1 MALFDVITGL
11 GSLYGGIQADNERRR
26 AMNQA
31 AMLRQQGLDQ
41 MAKSLEMANVNY
53 QQRLQSGAYDPTKEM
68 QAAGQQSALNFRN
81 ALGSRMTNL
90 ANLGYRKGDSPIFQ
104 QGARLSEDAMLADR
118 LQQLAIQNQYRDR
131 QMAEQNYLNQMRT
144 NLGNTQAGFGQ
155 QMYGQELP
163 MQGMGLAGAL
173 QGIVGGGLTQ
183 GMGETLGGRTKKP
196 SSNAVT
202 SYIKGKGT
210 EQFAKNI
217 AKSAGKTLY
226 RR

>member
-1 MALFDVITGL
+1 
-11 GSLYGGIQADNERRR
+11 
-26 AMNQA
+26 
-31 AMLRQQGLDQ
+31 
-41 MAKSLEMANVNY
+41 
-53 QQRLQSGAYDPTKEM
+53 
-68 QAAGQQSALNFRN
+68 
-81 ALGSRMTNL
+81 
-90 ANLGYRKGDSPIFQ
+90 
-104 QGARLSEDAMLADR
+104 MLADR

-131 QMAEQNYLNQMRT
+131 QMAEQNYLNQMQT
-144 NLGNTQAGFGQ
+144 NFGNTQAGFGQ

-163 MQGMGLAGAL
+163 MQGAGIAGAL
-173 QGIVGGGLTQ
+173 QGIVGGGLTK

-226 RR
+226 KR

>member
-1 MALFDVITGL
+1 MALFDIITGV

-31 AMLRQQGLDQ
+31 AALRQQGLDQ

-68 QAAGQQSALNFRN
+68 QAAGQQSATNFRN

-104 QGARLSEDAMLADR
+104 QGAKLSEDAMLADR

-163 MQGMGLAGAL
+163 MQGMGVGGAL
-173 QGIVGGGLTQ
+173 QGIVSGGLTK
-183 GMGETLGGRTKKP
+183 GFGETLGGRTKPFKIP
-196 SSNAVT
+196 SSYGSGLGGALN
-202 SYIKGKGT
+202 YI
-210 EQFAKNI
+210 
-217 AKSAGKTLY
+217 SKTK
-226 RR
+226 RK

>member
-11 GSLYGGIQADNERRR
+11 GSLYGGIQQD
-26 AMNQA
+26 A
-31 AMLRQQGLDQ
+31 ATRKKLAEAKALQQQGLD
-41 MAKSLEMANVNY
+41 LEESAVNNFRRFVENLK
-53 QQRLQSGAYDPTKEM
+53 QQGAFDPTK
-68 QAAGQQSALNFRN
+68 QLAAAQKQRALQTRN
-81 ALGSRMTNL
+81 AFGSVATNL
-90 ANLGYRKGDSPIFQ
+90 ANLGYRPGDSPFYQ
-104 QGARLSEDAMLADR
+104 QGARISEEANLAGQLQDLSIL
-118 LQQLAIQNQYRDR
+118 NQFRDR
-131 QMAEQNYLNQMRT
+131 EMGAEQSVSEMIRG
-144 NLGNTQAGFGQ
+144 LGRYKSGLGQ

-163 MQGMGLAGAL
+163 MQNAGISGAFRGL
-173 QGIVGGGLTQ
+173 VGGNLSEGIA
-183 GMGETLGGRTKKP
+183 GTLGGRTKKP

>member
-11 GSLYGGIQADNERRR
+11 GSLYGGIQQD
-26 AMNQA
+26 A
-31 AMLRQQGLDQ
+31 ATRKKLAEAKALQQQGLD
-41 MAKSLEMANVNY
+41 LEESAVNNFRRFVENLK
-53 QQRLQSGAYDPTKEM
+53 QQGAFDPTK
-68 QAAGQQSALNFRN
+68 QLAAAQKQRALQTRN
-81 ALGSRMTNL
+81 AFGSVATNL
-90 ANLGYRKGDSPIFQ
+90 ANLGYRPGDSPFYQ
-104 QGARLSEDAMLADR
+104 QGARISEEANLAGQLQDLSIL
-118 LQQLAIQNQYRDR
+118 NQFRDR
-131 QMAEQNYLNQMRT
+131 EMGAEQSVSEMIRG
-144 NLGNTQAGFGQ
+144 LGRYKSGLGQ

-163 MQGMGLAGAL
+163 MQNAGISGAFRGL
-173 QGIVGGGLTQ
+173 VGGGLSE
-183 GMGETLGGRTKKP
+183 GIAGTLGGRTKKP

>member
-31 AMLRQQGLDQ
+31 AALRQQGLDQ
-41 MAKSLEMANVNY
+41 MAKSLEMANLNY

-104 QGARLSEDAMLADR
+104 QGARLSEDAMLSDR

-163 MQGMGLAGAL
+163 MQGAGVGGAL
-173 QGIVGGGLTQ
+173 QGIVSGGLTK

-202 SYIKGKGT
+202 SYIKRKGT

-217 AKSAGKTLY
+217 AKSAVKFIV
-226 RR
+226 

>member
-11 GSLYGGIQADNERRR
+11 GSLYGGIQADEATKKRL
-26 AMNQA
+26 AQA
-31 AMLRQQGLDQ
+31 KVLQQQGLD
-41 MAKSLEMANVNY
+41 LEESAVNNFRRFVENLK
-53 QQRLQSGAYDPTKEM
+53 QQGAFNPTKEM

-131 QMAEQNYLNQMRT
+131 EMAAEQGVSGMIRE
-144 NLGNTQAGFGQ
+144 LGRYKSGLGQ

-163 MQGMGLAGAL
+163 MQGAGLAGAL
-173 QGIVGGGLTQ
+173 QGIVGGGLTK
-183 GMGETLGGRTKKP
+183 GMGETLGGRTKKT

>member
-11 GSLYGGIQADNERRR
+11 GSLYGGIQQD
-26 AMNQA
+26 A
-31 AMLRQQGLDQ
+31 ATRKKLAEAKALQQQGLD
-41 MAKSLEMANVNY
+41 LEESAVNNFRRFVENLK
-53 QQRLQSGAYDPTKEM
+53 QQGAFDPTK
-68 QAAGQQSALNFRN
+68 QLAAAQKQRALQTRN
-81 ALGSRMTNL
+81 AFGSVATNL
-90 ANLGYRKGDSPIFQ
+90 ANLGYRPGDSPFYQ
-104 QGARLSEDAMLADR
+104 QGARISEEANLAGQLQDLSIL
-118 LQQLAIQNQYRDR
+118 NQFRDR
-131 QMAEQNYLNQMRT
+131 EMGAEQSVSEMIRG
-144 NLGNTQAGFGQ
+144 LGRYKSGLGQ

-163 MQGMGLAGAL
+163 MQGAGLAGAL
-173 QGIVGGGLTQ
+173 QGIVGGGLSE
-183 GMGETLGGRTKKP
+183 GIAGTLGGRTKKP